1 MEPWRNPWWN
11 LPQNLPTRPKVRI
24 CPLRTILLWL
34 KTPKLLLLGEKL
46 LNMKM
51 EILLL
56 KENSYISYTS
66 SYVVGFA
73 SQTVK
78 GSTIQQ
84 ASWKKNIKKSGVF
97 VFPHVPKHRTKNF
110 RRNSKLLTVL
120 EAQQLFAFPMGDVG
134 LARVYSVSG
143 AQRELRG
150 CPKNWWLGSNDFPT
164 SNLGDFWFSV
174 ATIENPKSMVFFC
187 LHNPFFFEA
196 GYFFEEKKKTVALR
210 GG

>member
-150 CPKNWWLGSNDFPT
+150 CPKNWWLGSDDFPT

-196 GYFFEEKKKTVALR
+196 GYFFEEKKKR
-210 GG
+210 WH